1 MPLQILVTDDDLVIR
16 RLIQDCLEL
25 QGYSVI
31 LAGDGDEA
39 LYLAY
44 QYHPH
49 LLISDIKMPHKD
61 GYHLVKELRQNLHF
75 RLLPVVFLTNKHSI
89 EDKISA
95 YQAGCDAYLP
105 KPFEPSELT
114 AIVKH
119 LLERSQIIQAELL
132 HTEIEH
138 QYPSSPLNFNYNS
151 FDTLTHKNL
160 HLTNRENEVLK
171 LLSQGLS
178 NVKIAEELYL
188 SPKTIEKY
196 VGTLLRKTN
205 SNNRTELASFAFKN
219 KIV

>member
-61 GYHLVKELRQNLHF
+61 GYNLVKELRQNPHF
-75 RLLPVVFLTNKHSI
+75 RLLPVVFLTNKYSI
-89 EDKISA
+89 EDKISG

-105 KPFEPSELT
+105 KPFQPSELT

-119 LLERSQIIQAELL
+119 LLERSQIIQSELL

-138 QYPSSPLNFNYNS
+138 QYPSLEINVNYNS
-151 FDTLTHKNL
+151 RKLSSDNL

-178 NVKIAEELYL
+178 NGKIAEELYL

-196 VGTLLRKTN
+196 VGNLLRKTN
-205 SNNRTELASFAFKN
+205 SHNRTELASFAFKN
-219 KIV
+219 NIV

>member
-16 RLIQDCLEL
+16 KLIQDCLEL

-31 LAGDGDEA
+31 LAGDGEEA
-39 LYLAY
+39 LSLAY

-61 GYHLVKELRQNLHF
+61 GYHLVKELRQNPHF
-75 RLLPVVFLTNKHSI
+75 RLLPVVFLTNKHSM
-89 EDKISA
+89 EDKISG

-105 KPFEPSELT
+105 KPFQPSELT
-114 AIVKH
+114 AIVKY
-119 LLERSQIIQAELL
+119 LLERSQIIQSELL

-138 QYPSSPLNFNYNS
+138 QYPSPAVNYNS
-151 FDTLTHKNL
+151 PDNLTYQNL
-160 HLTNRENEVLK
+160 HLTSRENEVLR

-178 NVKIAEELYL
+178 NIKIAEKLYL

-196 VGTLLRKTN
+196 VATLLRKTN
-205 SNNRTELASFAFKN
+205 SRNRTELASFALRN

>member
-1 MPLQILVTDDDLVIR
+1 MPLQILVTDDDFVIR
-16 RLIQDCLEL
+16 RLIQDCLEIH
-25 QGYSVI
+25 GYSVI
-31 LAGDGDEA
+31 LAGNGDEA
-39 LYLAY
+39 LYLAQ

-61 GYHLVKELRQNLHF
+61 GYHLVKELRQNPHF

-89 EDKISA
+89 EDKING
-95 YQAGCDAYLP
+95 YQAGCDVYLP

-132 HTEIEH
+132 YTEIEH
-138 QYPSSPLNFNYNS
+138 QYSSSSMNFKYNYP
-151 FDTLTHKNL
+151 DTLNHNNL

-178 NVKIAEELYL
+178 NVKIAEKLYL

-196 VGTLLRKTN
+196 VGNLLRKTN

-219 KIV
+219 KII